1 MALVPGCIT
10 PTNMLEALQYPFMIR
25 ALVSGI
31 FIAILLGWLGTFVV
45 TRKMSL
51 IGDGIAHASLAGIA
65 FALLLGWA
73 PIPVAIILSII
84 IAIFI
89 YFLEKKTKISSDMAI
104 AVVFTTGMAIGII
117 LLHFYQGYQPELV
130 SYLFGNILTIN
141 TYDLWNI
148 IFVGSIILIC
158 LFIFYRKILFSTFDP
173 IGAYLSG
180 IKPWIYDLVLYIST
194 AVAIILSIKLIGII
208 LVSALLVTPSAIA
221 KLFSKSFKHFTVLAI
236 LISAAIVFIG
246 LMVSYYLDLPS
257 GATVVLTGTLLF
269 LLSFG
274 LSFIIKLFKTGNT

>member
-1 MALVPGCIT
+1 MALVPDFIIHI
-10 PTNMLEALQYPFMIR
+10 NMLEALQYPFMIR

-65 FALLLGWA
+65 LALLLGWA
-73 PIPVAIILSII
+73 PIPVAAVLSVF
-84 IAIFI
+84 IASFI

-104 AVVFTTGMAIGII
+104 AVMFTTGMAIGII

-141 TYDLWNI
+141 SNDLWNI
-148 IFVGSIILIC
+148 IVIGSIILVC
-158 LFIFYRKILFSTFDP
+158 LFVFYRKILFSTFDP

-180 IKPWIYDLVLYIST
+180 IKPWIYDLILYVST

-221 KLFSKSFKHFTVLAI
+221 RLFSKSFKHFTVLAI
-236 LISAAIVFIG
+236 FISAVIVFVG
-246 LMVSYYLDLPS
+246 LMASYYLDLPS
-257 GATVVLTGTLLF
+257 GATIVLTGTLLF
-269 LLSFG
+269 LLSFV
-274 LSFIIKLFKTGNT
+274 LSFVIKLLK